1 VSQQAVYLE
10 AVQGTAAFRGKRKK
24 KEKEGLDYCKILTAF
39 YMRHQPSKLRELDEI
54 LEVWQEQEEKMTEAL
69 KEKYPRFSLELP
81 EDWTA
86 GGELCL
92 LDQHVQRRRE
102 RRSSRQAPAPELP
115 TEEAEAILTQL
126 YSRCNKTK
134 LAEGMLLGALFA
146 KYEDA
151 LLGGGGGHDG
161 V

>member
-1 VSQQAVYLE
+1 M
-10 AVQGTAAFRGKRKK
+10 
-24 KEKEGLDYCKILTAF
+24 F

-126 YSRCNKTK
+126 YSRCNKPK
-134 LAEGMLLGALFA
+134 LAEVPEIVQEWSGKEGMLLGALFA